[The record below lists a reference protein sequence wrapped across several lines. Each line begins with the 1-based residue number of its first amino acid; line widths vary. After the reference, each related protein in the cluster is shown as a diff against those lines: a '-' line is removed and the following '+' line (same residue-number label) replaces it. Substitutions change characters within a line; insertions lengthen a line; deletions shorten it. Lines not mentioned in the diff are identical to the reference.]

1 MTKEEL
7 IKKDKSFSES
17 GFLAKVD
24 NTYIMILMSIM
35 TENLKRVDHTVGDEL
50 YQELTDKLNSL
61 QQANEIQM
69 YDELNVKDS
78 YIIGIEETDK
88 YYEIRVELISRYM
101 DYQIDKTSREYKS
114 GNNRNRVEKSHI
126 LTFRKNKNAT
136 MEGMSRTC
144 PGCGAS
150 IDANNSGVC
159 PYCGTV
165 YNTENYDWVLTEIEG
180 GV

>member
-1 MTKEEL
+1 MTIQEL
-7 IKKDKSFSES
+7 IAKDASFSES

-24 NTYIMILMSIM
+24 NTYIMILTSIM
-35 TENLKRVDHTVGDEL
+35 TENLKRVDHKVGDEV
-50 YQELTDKLNSL
+50 YQQLTEKLNNL
-61 QQANEIQM
+61 QAQNSIQM

-78 YIIGIEETDK
+78 SILSIEEKET
-88 YYEIRVELISRYM
+88 YYEIKVKLISRYM
-101 DYQIDKTSREYKS
+101 DYQLDKTTREYKS
-114 GNNRNRVEKSHI
+114 GNNRSRIEKNHI
-126 LTFRKNKNAT
+126 LTFKKNKNAT
-136 MEGMSRTC
+136 MEGMSRKC

-165 YNTENYDWVLTEIEG
+165 YNTEDYDWVLTGIEG